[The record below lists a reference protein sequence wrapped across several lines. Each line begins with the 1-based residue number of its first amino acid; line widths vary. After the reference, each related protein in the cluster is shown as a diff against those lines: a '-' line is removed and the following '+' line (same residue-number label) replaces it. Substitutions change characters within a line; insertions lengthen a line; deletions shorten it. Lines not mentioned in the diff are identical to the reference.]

1 MSLTYK
7 ILWVDD
13 NPTTVASKVNQ
24 IKLFLQD
31 EGFNPKITQ
40 LETGAKINAYLSDPL
55 LDLII
60 TDYRIHPNLTGKQ
73 LAERIRQLDVM
84 VDIILYSQVAGTD
97 LYQEVGTLDGVYIS
111 HRDGLE
117 EKIKDVIRN
126 TIRRTHR
133 VDNMRGI
140 VISEAIDIENQI
152 EEIIVHCYHMREKAL
167 AEELLNGDGCS
178 EFGQKISFL
187 NSLLK
192 ATEKELN
199 TVVNSA
205 GSKSQRSKAE
215 ELLKQLSGLYG
226 ATKKLTTEVCE
237 LRNMLA
243 HVECEIDEKG
253 IPFLKRLK
261 SGYQDVKIDSAQC
274 KAARQVLMKHA
285 SNLRDVKG
293 FISRWHE
300 YKKGG

>member
-40 LETGAKINAYLSDPL
+40 LETGTKIDAYLSDPL

-60 TDYRIHPNLTGKQ
+60 TDYRIHPRLTGKQ

-84 VDIILYSQVAGTD
+84 VDIILYSQVTGTD
-97 LYQEVGTLDGVYIS
+97 LYAEVGTLDGVYIS

-117 EKIKDVIRN
+117 DKIKDVIRN

-167 AEELLNGDGCS
+167 AEELLNGNGCS

-199 TVVNSA
+199 GTVN
-205 GSKSQRSKAE
+205 GKHSKSRKDQAQLLLAE
-215 ELLKQLSGLYG
+215 LRPLHE
-226 ATKKLTTEVCE
+226 AAKKLAKDVCE

-243 HVECEIDEKG
+243 HVECEIDDNG
-253 IPFLKRLK
+253 VPILRRLK
-261 SGYQDVKIDSAQC
+261 SGYQDVRIDSDQC
-274 KAARQVLMKHA
+274 KTARRLLMKHA
-285 SNLRDVKG
+285 SNLCGIKD
-293 FISRWHE
+293 FISKWHG
-300 YKKGG
+300 YQNDR